1 MSWDN
6 NPQEKV
12 FEQKTYTCDIY
23 LEDKNHSK
31 GRAEREYS
39 KEEMDS
45 HEEADPQGYCDVDRH
60 RMGSCYHFNHNLVK
74 VVFLEHVL

>member
-1 MSWDN
+1 MN
-6 NPQEKV
+6 NK
-12 FEQKTYTCDIY
+12 CDIY
-23 LEDKNHSK
+23 LENENHSE

-45 HEEADPQGYCDVDRH
+45 HEEADPQGDCNVNRH

-74 VVFLEHVL
+74 NVFLELVL